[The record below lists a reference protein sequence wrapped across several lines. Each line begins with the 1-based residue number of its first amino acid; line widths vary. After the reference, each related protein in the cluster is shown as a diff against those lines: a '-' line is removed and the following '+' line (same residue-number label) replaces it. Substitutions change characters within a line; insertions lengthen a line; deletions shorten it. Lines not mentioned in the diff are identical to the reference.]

1 MAEAIDMHGFVRE
14 INEALILATLRDA
27 TRHGYQIAL
36 DVDTHTGGKFK
47 FHHGTLYPILH
58 RLEKD
63 GRIQGEWSTA
73 EGRKRK
79 EYRLTPVGRRNL
91 TELAQRVH
99 GVLQTLDSTLGG
111 AA

>member
-14 INEALILATLRDA
+14 INEALILAMLRDGV
-27 TRHGYQIAL
+27 RHGYQIAL
-36 DVDTHTGGKFK
+36 DVAEQTGGKFK

-63 GRIQGEWSTA
+63 GRIHGEWSAT

-79 EYRLTPVGRRNL
+79 EYRLTPVGQRHL
-91 TELAQRVH
+91 AELAQRVQ
-99 GVLQTLDSTLGG
+99 GVLQTLDCTLGG